1 MDNNLYPPL
10 PIIAPPMVPLLPP
23 RNNVYPIMSFKS
35 FMQTQ
40 SEDLP
45 PDVFQKRYDE
55 YNLEYINEF
64 SNSFFN
70 ASKSEEWFQDRYNPL
85 NIIKIERETCEWAKS
100 ESLNILN
107 SIKERSEETIKAMSL
122 EPIDSKPKQI
132 TSTTEEKEKEEST
145 EENETPVKEIEI
157 IDTGI

>member
-1 MDNNLYPPL
+1 
-10 PIIAPPMVPLLPP
+10 
-23 RNNVYPIMSFKS
+23 MSFKS

-70 ASKSEEWFQDRYNPL
+70 ASKGEEWFQDRYNPL
-85 NIIKIERETCEWAKS
+85 NIINIERETCEWAKQ
-100 ESLNILN
+100 ESLNILKN
-107 SIKERSEETIKAMSL
+107 IQESHEDLIKAVCLDPVPNKGKTNKRNASVLNDTEET
-122 EPIDSKPKQI
+122 
-132 TSTTEEKEKEEST
+132 TE
-145 EENETPVKEIEI
+145 NQETVTDNKEISDI
-157 IDTGI
+157 GIYIYYIYYYYYHHYYYCYFSG